1 VPNEGTKVK
10 WATIGAGSILDS
22 AQHTAIEAA
31 VRAAGGSAQWRHS
44 DRAGRS
50 YALLHFPHDAEAQA
64 SHAAELVRAAAAANG
79 SVLYDSP
86 VIALAVFP
94 TVAEAL
100 PLLLSALGGEGRP
113 AGVRACTPCENGGM
127 VVAWDLERTPAT
139 IVLGVVDVE
148 LARFAAGR
156 SVELLTPL
164 APHWIAQ
171 LAADGLGTPEISDD
185 RILEALVRRAGLHV

>member
-1 VPNEGTKVK
+1 MK

-22 AQHTAIEAA
+22 ARRTAIDAA
-31 VRAAGGSAQWRHS
+31 VRAAGGSAQWRDS
-44 DRAGRS
+44 ERAGRS
-50 YALLHFPHDAEAQA
+50 YALLHFPDDAESATLQ
-64 SHAAELVRAAAAANG
+64 AAEPVRAAAAANG
-79 SVLYDSP
+79 CVLYDSP

-94 TVAEAL
+94 TAAEAL

-113 AGVRACTPCENGGM
+113 AGVRACAPCDNGGM
-127 VVAWDLERTPAT
+127 VVAWDLERTPAA
-139 IVLGVVDVE
+139 IVLGVADVE

-164 APHWIAQ
+164 APQWIAR